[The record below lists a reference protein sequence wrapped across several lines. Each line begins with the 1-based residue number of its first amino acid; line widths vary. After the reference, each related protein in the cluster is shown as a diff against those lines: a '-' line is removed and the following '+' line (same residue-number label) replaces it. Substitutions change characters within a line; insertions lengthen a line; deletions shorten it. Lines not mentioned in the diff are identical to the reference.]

1 MEACLTVE
9 ECQQVALELI
19 SPLSSSTHWMT
30 LSLMIISII
39 LRKAPHFP
47 SQVFNDA
54 TNTNT
59 IGNLEGEGTSV
70 SDFSGQLPNQ
80 TTRRDSNVGAVTL
93 DGDIYMSWIVSYTT
107 YCRSI

>member
-30 LSLMIISII
+30 SLSLMIISII
-39 LRKAPHFP
+39 LRKAPHF
-47 SQVFNDA
+47 SCQVFNDA

-59 IGNLEGEGTSV
+59 IGNLKAEGTSV
-70 SDFSGQLPNQ
+70 SNFSGQLPNQ
-80 TTRRDSNVGAVTL
+80 TTRRDSNGGAVTL
-93 DGDIYMSWIVSYTT
+93 DGDKYMSWIVSYTK
-107 YCRSI
+107 